1 MSNICVCYTRVFYL
15 ELQVS
20 KRRVSIAHVSLLAS
34 GCRCIPHLSR
44 VSSSRPMTLTSRLL
58 RNQKPRVL
66 VVGGGPVGLAT
77 AFMLEKLYNVPTRV
91 VERQR
96 SPTSHP
102 QAHFINLRT
111 MEVLYASMPEFH
123 DRLLAQAAPS
133 ALWRDYIYCTGVGK
147 AREFARVDQFGP
159 CIPRDTVE
167 QATATGDSLRDSLAS
182 LSPTQFLH
190 FPQNRFESML
200 GEFLAENDVH
210 VERGVE
216 MEGLKLS
223 TDGSATPEVTLRHL
237 DTNTLETESYD
248 YIVGADGAHS
258 LVRQLCG
265 IDMAGTRNLQS
276 IANVHFT
283 SKALSEAA
291 RENPAML
298 YFVFNKDVVG
308 ILIAH
313 DLNRGEWVFQI
324 PFFPPQE
331 SIPWDFST
339 AQCKEIVRHILPKN
353 VKVSDDDINILS
365 AGQWRMGA
373 RVAQHYDAGQQR
385 VFLVGDAAHQ
395 FPPAGGF
402 GMNTGLQDA
411 HNLVWKLALA
421 IQTKSEDAPSCI
433 DNQALLKSYGRERQ
447 LIAKTNTQFS
457 LSNVARTMKIPRA
470 LNVSHDNAQTLAKII
485 NSAPMQLLPLRAQR
499 EIAQRVM
506 RVGKLPLGLLDEAKD
521 AGGAGS
527 ALGNHM
533 RSSVQD
539 IVTRRKTLG
548 MMFYH
553 FDIGFSYDAPSWAAR
568 AKQLMQDSALDQ
580 SVEFRTEVG
589 DGNGIIYSPTFRVGE
604 RFPHFWC
611 TSKNVKVSTH
621 DMMRQAVENAGDAR
635 NVQFVLVVSAR
646 DVSKVI
652 SSCSASLAVSKH
664 VTLVVLHSSTDGDS
678 TVIDE
683 AEKSS
688 SFSSVV
694 SWDVI
699 NDESNRAWS
708 SFMETNAAALVRPDG
723 HVGALWKVDELDT
736 LSDVILTQSMQQAV
750 QLS

>member
-1 MSNICVCYTRVFYL
+1 
-15 ELQVS
+15 
-20 KRRVSIAHVSLLAS
+20 
-34 GCRCIPHLSR
+34 
-44 VSSSRPMTLTSRLL
+44 MTLKLQRL
-58 RNQKPRVL
+58 RARKPRVL

-77 AFMLEKLYNVPTRV
+77 AFMLEKLYDVPTRV

-111 MEVLYASMPEFH
+111 MEVLYATMPEFH

-133 ALWRDYIYCTGVGK
+133 VLWRDYIYCTGVGK
-147 AREFARVDQFGP
+147 AREIARIDQFGP
-159 CIPRDTVE
+159 CIPRDTVAE
-167 QATATGDSLRDSLAS
+167 ATVNGDSLRKSLAS

-190 FPQNRFESML
+190 FPQNRFETL
-200 GEFLAENDVH
+200 LDEFLAENDVL

-216 MEGLKLS
+216 LKDLKLPI
-223 TDGSATPEVTLRHL
+223 DGSVAPEVTLHHL
-237 DTNTLETESYD
+237 DTNTLEEASYD
-248 YIVGADGAHS
+248 YVVGTDGAHS

-298 YFVFNKDVVG
+298 YFVFNKEVVG

-313 DLNRGEWVFQI
+313 DLNKGEWVFQI

-339 AQCKEIVRHILPKN
+339 SQCKEIIRHILPKN
-353 VKVSDDDINILS
+353 IKVRDDDINILS

-373 RVAQHYDAGQQR
+373 RVAKQYDAAKQR

-421 IQTKSEDAPSCI
+421 IQTNAESSPAGI
-433 DNQALLKSYGRERQ
+433 NTQALLTSYGRERQ
-447 LIAKTNTQFS
+447 LIAKMNTQFS

-470 LNVSHDNAQTLAKII
+470 LNVSHDNAQTLAKVI
-485 NSAPMQLLPLRAQR
+485 NSAPMQLLPLSAQR
-499 EIAQRVM
+499 EIAQRIM
-506 RVGKLPLGLLDEAKD
+506 RVGKLPLGLLDETKE

-527 ALGNHM
+527 ALGNRM
-533 RSSVQD
+533 RASVQD

-553 FDIGFSYDAPSWAAR
+553 FDIGFSYDASSWATR
-568 AKQLMQDSALDQ
+568 AKKLMQDPALDQ

-589 DGNGIIYSPTFRVGE
+589 DGDDIIYSPTFRVGE

-611 TSKNVKVSTH
+611 IADNMKVSTH
-621 DMMRQAVENAGDAR
+621 DMMCLAEAQKSLTFGSVLSWEVVEGE
-635 NVQFVLVVSAR
+635 
-646 DVSKVI
+646 
-652 SSCSASLAVSKH
+652 
-664 VTLVVLHSSTDGDS
+664 GDS
-678 TVIDE
+678 
-683 AEKSS
+683 
-688 SFSSVV
+688 
-694 SWDVI
+694 
-699 NDESNRAWS
+699 NAWCK
-708 SFMETNAAALVRPDG
+708 FMDNMAVALVRPDG
-723 HVGALWKVDELDT
+723 HVGALWKTDELKDF
-736 LSDVILTQSMQQAV
+736 SGDILTQSMEQAV

>member
-1 MSNICVCYTRVFYL
+1 
-15 ELQVS
+15 
-20 KRRVSIAHVSLLAS
+20 
-34 GCRCIPHLSR
+34 
-44 VSSSRPMTLTSRLL
+44 MTVKSQLL
-58 RNQKPRVL
+58 RAQQPRVL

-111 MEVLYASMPEFH
+111 MEVLYAAMPEFH

-133 ALWRDYIYCTGVGK
+133 VLWRDYIYCTGVGK
-147 AREFARVDQFGP
+147 AREIARVDQFGP
-159 CIPRDTVE
+159 CIPRDTVK
-167 QATATGDSLRDSLAS
+167 QAMATGDSLRKSLAA

-190 FPQNRFESML
+190 FPQNRFETL
-200 GEFLAENDVH
+200 LDEFLAENNVR

-216 MEGLKLS
+216 LEGLKLPMDS
-223 TDGSATPEVTLRHL
+223 SATTQVTLRHM
-237 DTNTLETESYD
+237 DTNALEQETYD
-248 YIVGADGAHS
+248 YVVGADGAHS
-258 LVRQLCG
+258 LIRQLCG
-265 IDMAGTRNLQS
+265 IDMVGTRNLQS

-298 YFVFNKDVVG
+298 YFVFNKEVVG

-313 DLNRGEWVFQI
+313 DFNQGEWVFQI

-339 AQCKEIVRHILPKN
+339 AQCRDIVRHILPKN
-353 VKVSDDDINILS
+353 VKISDDDINILS

-373 RVAQHYDAGQQR
+373 RVAKQYDAGNQR

-411 HNLVWKLALA
+411 HNLVWKLAMA
-421 IQTKSEDAPSCI
+421 IQSNAENSTDADGI
-433 DNQALLKSYGRERQ
+433 NTEALLKSYGRERQ
-447 LIAKTNTQFS
+447 LIAKINTQFS

-506 RVGKLPLGLLDEAKD
+506 RVGKMPLGLLDEAKD

-527 ALGNHM
+527 SLGNRM
-533 RSSVQD
+533 RSSVQE

-553 FDIGFSYDAPSWAAR
+553 FDIGFSYDAASWATR
-568 AKQLMQDSALDQ
+568 AKKLMEDSALDK

-589 DGNGIIYSPTFRVGE
+589 DGDNIIYSPTFRVGE

-611 TSKNVKVSTH
+611 SSENEKVSTH
-621 DMMRQAVENAGDAR
+621 DMIRLALQSGKSS
-635 NVQFVLVVSAR
+635 NVQFVLVVGGR
-646 DVSKVI
+646 DAAKAIKSCLSSGSPAVAKHI
-652 SSCSASLAVSKH
+652 S
-664 VTLVVLHSSTDGDS
+664 LVVLRSSADGSASVDS
-678 TVIDE
+678 TIEDVQ
-683 AEKSS
+683 KSLM
-688 SFSSVV
+688 FSSVF
-694 SWDVI
+694 SWHVLEYD
-699 NDESNRAWS
+699 NNAWT
-708 SFMETNAAALVRPDG
+708 SFMNNKAAALVRPDG
-723 HVGALWKVDELDT
+723 HVGALWKTEELDDLSGAT
-736 LSDVILTQSMQQAV
+736 LTRSMQQAI